1 MEMRKKEL
9 LNQNI
14 ALFEELEKC
23 RITLKDYTD
32 QLLELNNKVS
42 KLELENKI
50 LKSRISNLSDT
61 AEEEK
66 GFTVDTNAKEP
77 TDNTKTSAEDF
88 VLNREMQYGSEIIG
102 KIVIETAM
110 SINKLNDCDE
120 EIKRELSNL
129 IVCKSEVAKS
139 EILSVCNSEAPI
151 NTKIEMIDSVLNDT
165 IDYYKSVL
173 GQI

>member
-50 LKSRISNLSDT
+50 LKSFVVSD
-61 AEEEK
+61 
-66 GFTVDTNAKEP
+66 
-77 TDNTKTSAEDF
+77 
-88 VLNREMQYGSEIIG
+88 
-102 KIVIETAM
+102 
-110 SINKLNDCDE
+110 SI
-120 EIKRELSNL
+120 
-129 IVCKSEVAKS
+129 
-139 EILSVCNSEAPI
+139 
-151 NTKIEMIDSVLNDT
+151 
-165 IDYYKSVL
+165 
-173 GQI
+173 